1 MAKFKIHYFQIGLD
15 KRSVKD
21 DVECQSFDAAF
32 AVAREQCSLWS
43 RGRGVSLS
51 LLVGRLYQVK
61 VDGFSA
67 GRVLIEP
74 LD

>member
-1 MAKFKIHYFQIGLD
+1 MAKFKIQYFAVGLD

-21 DVECQSFDAAF
+21 VVECESFDAAF
-32 AVAREQCSLWS
+32 AIVRTQCGLWE
-43 RGRGVSLS
+43 RGRSVSFS
-51 LLVGRLYQVK
+51 LVVDCFYQVK